1 LVDLDG
7 DGHIDV
13 LSGSWPGE
21 LFLFR
26 GRADRTFGPPEMI
39 KDKDGEI
46 INIGGEVRKQSGGG
60 LLITGNAKFETT
72 PEGTFV
78 TYKGK
83 RYKSTPEEPIY
94 TTGCASAVFVADW
107 DGDGDLDLLVGD
119 IQGDVQLIPN
129 EGTAKAFAFGKPRAL
144 EVVGPPARADGN
156 LFKQLGRLLSGRG
169 GNGNSV
175 HVEGDAG
182 PHAADWDGDGDL
194 DLLVGAGDGSVSLFR
209 NVGSPRSPKLAGA
222 EVLVPPGEAAFG
234 GNVPK
239 QPRRGIRS
247 KVCAAD
253 WNGDGRLD
261 LLVGDYATQAPDL
274 PEPTPE
280 QKAKQASLRKELQDV
295 RRLYGEK
302 VQKIFGPNRAKTQ
315 EELDRAN
322 KELQETSRK
331 MQELSVQLPAESEYH
346 GWIWL
351 FLRKPAE
358 KATTDGLGPHGV
370 ATPGDLE

>member
-1 LVDLDG
+1 VDLDG

-26 GRADRTFGPPEMI
+26 GKPDRTFGPPEMI

-46 INIGGEVRKQSGGG
+46 INIGGGVRKQSGGG
-60 LLITGNAKFETT
+60 LLITGNAKFENT

-83 RYKSTPEEPIY
+83 RYKSTPQEPIY
-94 TTGCASAVFVADW
+94 TTGCASAVHATDW
-107 DGDGDLDLLVGD
+107 DGDGDLDLLVGE
-119 IQGDVQLIPN
+119 IGGNVQLIPN
-129 EGTAKAFAFGKPRAL
+129 EGTPKAYAFGKPRAL
-144 EVVGPPARADGN
+144 PVGGPRPGSDDAVLKAI
-156 LFKQLGRLLSGRG
+156 GRIVSGRG
-169 GNGNSV
+169 SNVNAV

-182 PHAADWDGDGDL
+182 PYAADWDGDGDL

-209 NVGSPRSPKLAGA
+209 NVGSVKAPKLAGA
-222 EVLVPPGEAAFG
+222 EILVPPGETSFG
-234 GNVPK
+234 GDVPK
-239 QPRRGIRS
+239 RPRRGIRS

-253 WNGDGRLD
+253 WNGDGQLD
-261 LLVGDYATQAPDL
+261 LLVGDFATQAPDL

-280 QKAKQASLRKELQDV
+280 QKAKHAALRKELQEV
-295 RRLYGEK
+295 QQRYGEK
-302 VQKIFGPNRAKTQ
+302 VQKVFGPNRAKTQ

-331 MQELSVQLPAESEYH
+331 MQELQAQLPAESEYH

-358 KATTDGLGPHGV
+358 KAV
-370 ATPGDLE
+370 RR

>member
-1 LVDLDG
+1 LVDLDC

-26 GRADRTFGPPEMI
+26 GKPDRTFGPPEMI

-46 INIGGEVRKQSGGG
+46 INVGGGVRKQSGGG

-78 TYKGK
+78 TYKGQ

-94 TTGCASAVFVADW
+94 TTGCASAVHAVDW

-119 IQGDVQLIPN
+119 IQGDVRLIPN
-129 EGTAKAFAFGKPRAL
+129 EGTAKAYAFGKARAL
-144 EVVGPPARADGN
+144 RLDGPPSRAEGN
-156 LFKQLGRLLSGRG
+156 PLKQLGRLVAGRVYFE
-169 GNGNSV
+169 NSV

-182 PHAADWDGDGDL
+182 PYAADWDGDGDL

-209 NVGSPRSPKLAGA
+209 NVGSAKSPKLTRA
-222 EVLVPPGEAAFG
+222 ETLVPPGETAFG

-261 LLVGDYATQAPDL
+261 LLVGDFATQAPDL

-280 QKAKQASLRKELQDV
+280 QKAKHAALRKELAEVQ
-295 RRLYGEK
+295 RRYGEK
-302 VQKIFGPNRAKTQ
+302 VQKVFGPNRAKTKD
-315 EELDRAN
+315 ELDKVN
-322 KELQETSRK
+322 KELQETQRK
-331 MQELSVQLPAESEYH
+331 MQELNAQLPAEYENH

-358 KATTDGLGPHGV
+358 KA
-370 ATPGDLE
+370 AAR

>member
-1 LVDLDG
+1 MDLDG

-26 GRADRTFGPPEMI
+26 GKPDRAFGPPEMI

-46 INIGGEVRKQSGGG
+46 INIGGGVRKQSGGG
-60 LLITGNAKFETT
+60 LLITGNTKWETT

-78 TYKGK
+78 TYKDK
-83 RYKSTPEEPIY
+83 RYKTTPEEPIF
-94 TTGCASAVFVADW
+94 TTGCASAVHAADW

-129 EGTAKAFAFGKPRAL
+129 EGTARAYAFGKPRAL
-144 EVVGPPARADGN
+144 KLDGPRTRANGN
-156 LFKQLGRLLSGRG
+156 VLKELGRLVSGRDALDG
-169 GNGNSV
+169 SSV
-175 HVEGDAG
+175 RVAGDAG
-182 PHAADWDGDGDL
+182 PYAADWDGDGDL

-209 NVGSPRSPKLAGA
+209 NVGSAGSPKLAGA
-222 EVLVPPGEAAFG
+222 EVLVPPGETAFG
-234 GNVPK
+234 GDAPR

-261 LLVGDYATQAPDL
+261 LLVGDFATQAPDL
-274 PEPTPE
+274 PEPTAA
-280 QKAKQASLRKELQDV
+280 QKAKHAALRKELQDV
-295 RRLYGEK
+295 QRRYGEK
-302 VQKIFGPNRAKTQ
+302 VQTIFGPNRAKTM
-315 EELDRAN
+315 EELDKAN
-322 KELQETSRK
+322 KELQEIRRK
-331 MQELSVQLPAESEYH
+331 MQELNAQLPAEYENH

-351 FLRKPAE
+351 FLRKPVE
-358 KATTDGLGPHGV
+358 KA
-370 ATPGDLE
+370 AAR